1 MINPA
6 PAQRKPQASTPRKI
20 QLKSATARR
29 DTIGRSRS
37 RISAR
42 NEYPTIANLLAMR
55 LVEELPRRQG
65 QCAPRREDMAAELGR
80 DIRTIDR
87 GYKVLEAGGWINRK
101 RGGRYDAVTI
111 TLMIPSEGADIH
123 RFGSKKPVGIHD
135 TQVSHMNGSHTRHE
149 TAPYATS
156 NASIR
161 DTCVSRHKVQEVQ
174 KEQSAASPRASEYAD
189 REEETFEQQ
198 LDRFK
203 STRARGALNVPY
215 DDPGYISFDEPRW
228 SGHPTTTV
236 AASS

>member
-1 MINPA
+1 VSD
-6 PAQRKPQASTPRKI
+6 KPRARATQASSVNTP
-20 QLKSATARR
+20 QNSVEVGHGATRYDWQIAF
-29 DTIGRSRS
+29 T

-161 DTCVSRHKVQEVQ
+161 DTCVSRHKVQEVS
-174 KEQSAASPRASEYAD
+174 ERTERGFAA
-189 REEETFEQQ
+189 
-198 LDRFK
+198 RF
-203 STRARGALNVPY
+203 
-215 DDPGYISFDEPRW
+215 
-228 SGHPTTTV
+228 
-236 AASS
+236 